1 MKRTGKT
8 FRKVLYAVAQASEG
22 QDVIFVCFSQA
33 QVNYALKMASDI
45 VHVAGVKCA
54 SYGHSSIKFMEAGIV
69 TFVTTGMLDVMK
81 MAGQYKG
88 RGAVV
93 EVFDYSE

>member
-1 MKRTGKT
+1 MKRTDKT
-8 FRKVLYAVAQASEG
+8 FRKVLHAIAQASDG
-22 QDVIFVCFSQA
+22 QDVIFICRSQA

-45 VHVAGVKCA
+45 VHAAGIKCA
-54 SYGHSSIKFMEAGIV
+54 SYGHSSIKFMEAGLV
-69 TFVTTGMLDVMK
+69 TFVTEGMLDLMRV
-81 MAGQYKG
+81 AGQYKG